1 MEKKLTIYLIDGS
14 ALAYRSYF
22 GTIRNRLATSK
33 GVPTGAIYAFV
44 NSLMRIIKEVKPDYF
59 GMIFDAPE
67 KTFRHKIFP
76 EYKGTRESMP
86 EDLVAQLPVMFDVVK
101 AMNIPVITLPGYEA
115 DDVIGT
121 LAKTAKKSGLVVY
134 MVTGDK
140 DFMQLLEEDIFVYKP
155 ASGQK
160 EVEIIDTEAVL
171 AKWGVR
177 PDQIPDYLG
186 LVGDAS
192 DNIPGVKGV
201 GPAKAQPLLAK
212 WGSLEEVLAQADLTG
227 NPRLTEML
235 KSGAESARLSK
246 LLATIKTDVPLS
258 IGIDGL
264 KTQPVNRPEL
274 ERIFRDL
281 EFFTLLESSAEPE
294 TESAAPEKDYKTV
307 QFLPEVRELVRK
319 LRNVPL
325 LSVDLE
331 TTSID
336 PMTAEIVGVALS
348 WKAHSG
354 VYLPIQFPSMQ
365 SQLFGQAGNPEFLA
379 ELKPVLENGQI
390 AKCGQNLK
398 YDMLILRRYGIELKG
413 HIFDTMVAAFL
424 IQPDSR
430 SYKLDKLSH
439 QYLQYKMQPIEELI
453 GTGKDQLTMDQVEVG
468 KVTFYAAED
477 ADVALQL
484 APLFEEKMKA
494 DQTWQVF
501 EEIEMPLVPVL
512 MQLEQNGVSLDV
524 TNLREMSQALEGQI
538 AASVHQIYDL
548 AGIEF
553 NINSPKQLGEILF
566 DKLNLPKVRSYSTD
580 VNVLEKLKHKH
591 PLPSAVLE
599 YRGLVKLKNTYLDAL
614 PLLVNKKTGR
624 VHSSF
629 NQTVAATGR
638 LSSSDP
644 NFQNIPIRTDMGRE
658 IRRAF
663 IPQQAGWKILS
674 ADYSQIELRIMAHLS
689 RDAELM
695 RAFSEG
701 VDIHTRTAALV
712 YGVDEK
718 DVLPEMRRVAK
729 VVNFGIMYGAGP
741 FRMSE
746 ELGIPRG
753 EAIRLIEQYFRTYP
767 GINDY
772 IVSTID
778 FARQNSFVKTLAG
791 RLRYVPDINSE
802 NRNIREAAERVAIN
816 MPIQGTAADMIKIAM
831 IRIHRR
837 LQQEQMKT
845 MMILQIHDE
854 LLFEVYPSELEY
866 LRGMVAEEMER
877 ALPMDIPIKVDI
889 GIGNSWYEAH

>member
-1 MEKKLTIYLIDGS
+1 MRETIYLIDGS

-33 GVPTGAIYAFV
+33 GQPTGAIYAFI
-44 NSLMRIIKEVKPDYF
+44 NSLKRIIEEVKPDYLA
-59 GMIFDAPE
+59 MVFDAPE
-67 KTFRHKIFP
+67 KTFRHQIYP
-76 EYKGTRESMP
+76 AYKATREAMP
-86 EDLVAQLPVMFDVVK
+86 EDLVSQWPIMFEIVK

-121 LAKTAKKSGLVVY
+121 LAKSAKKSGLTVY

-140 DFMQLLEEDIFVYKP
+140 DFMQLIEDNIFVYKP

-160 EVEIIDTEAVL
+160 EVEIIDSAGVL
-171 AKWGVR
+171 EKWGVK
-177 PDQIPDYLG
+177 PGQIADYLG
-186 LVGDAS
+186 LVGDTS
-192 DNIPGVKGV
+192 DNIPGVKGI
-201 GPAKAQPLLAK
+201 GPAKAQPLLAQ
-212 WGSLEEVLAQADLTG
+212 WGTLEKVIEQAEQTG

-235 KSGAESARLSK
+235 KSGAEIAKLSK
-246 LLATIKTDVPLS
+246 MLATIKTDVPL
-258 IGIDGL
+258 DF
-264 KTQPVNRPEL
+264 KVNEFKRQPVNRPEL
-274 ERIFRDL
+274 ERLYRGL
-281 EFFTLLESSAEPE
+281 EFFSMIEPE
-294 TESAAPEKDYKTV
+294 KEELPKAISEKQYTTV
-307 QFLPEVRELVRK
+307 QTLADVRDLVQK
-319 LRNVPL
+319 LRNLKL

-331 TTSID
+331 TTSTD
-336 PMTAEIVGVALS
+336 PMQAEIVGVALS
-348 WKAHSG
+348 WKANSG

-365 SQLFGQAGNPEFLA
+365 NQLFGQSGNPEFLT
-379 ELKPVLENGQI
+379 ELKPILEDETI
-390 AKCGQNLK
+390 SKCGQNLK
-398 YDMLILRRYGIELKG
+398 YDMLILRRYGIELRG
-413 HIFDTMVAAFL
+413 RIFDTMVAAFL

-430 SYKLDKLSH
+430 SYKLDKLS
-439 QYLQYKMQPIEELI
+439 QYYLKYTMQPIEELI
-453 GTGKDQLTMDQVEVG
+453 GTGKDQLTMDQVAVD

-477 ADVALQL
+477 ADVVLQL
-484 APLFEEKMKA
+484 TPLFEQKMKT

-512 MQLEQNGVSLDV
+512 MQLEQNGVFIDV
-524 TNLREMSQALEGQI
+524 AILQEMSRALEGQI
-538 AASVHQIYDL
+538 EASIRQIYDL

-566 DKLNLPKVRSYSTD
+566 EKLNLPKVRSTSTD
-580 VNVLEKLKHKH
+580 VNVLEKLKHRH

-624 VHSSF
+624 IHSSF

-644 NFQNIPIRTDMGRE
+644 NFQNIPIRTELGRE

-663 IPQQAGWKILS
+663 IPQQSGWKILS

-689 RDAELM
+689 HDAELR
-695 RAFSEG
+695 RAFQDG
-701 VDIHTRTAALV
+701 VDVHARTAALV
-712 YGVDEK
+712 YGVPEK
-718 DVLPEMRRVAK
+718 DVLPDMRRVAK

-753 EAIRLIEQYFRTYP
+753 EASKLIEQYFRTYP
-767 GINDY
+767 GINNY
-772 IVSTID
+772 IMSTIED
-778 FARQNSFVKTLAG
+778 ARENSYVKTLAG
-791 RLRYVPDINSE
+791 RRRYVPDINSE

-831 IRIHRR
+831 IRIHCR
-837 LQQEQMKT
+837 LRDEKYKSK
-845 MMILQIHDE
+845 MILQIHDE
-854 LLFEVYPSELEY
+854 LLFEVHPEEVES
-866 LRGMVAEEMER
+866 LRNLVTSEMEH
-877 ALPMDIPIKVDI
+877 ALPMDVPIKVDV